1 MLDPPGPHHSSPQP
15 KFSAPSRSSRKP
27 RPPRF
32 WRGRPGPQPSA
43 RSYSDPPAPCST
55 STARPQGQLRRASH
69 RQNTAASKQPTRPAG
84 VVWRQAAAR
93 RDARGAGL
101 VALHRDWDRLLLH
114 PLLRRLGRDEHPAR
128 AADRR
133 DDEVAADHRRLAVVG
148 GLALLR
154 RRDRLEGVE
163 EPAPLLLLPPAPQ
176 LRQLPRL
183 GSILLPLPRG
193 ALHRTLNHRRLRV
206 AAAATRRRGGG
217 GGGGRRGLLA
227 LPPLVPS
234 RREGAQTRELWDGW
248 AGRRH
253 ARNHGGEVE
262 RADGGNLS
270 RVAEDDVL
278 DAVGEDV
285 ASIVELVHRHAIEVQ
300 QHRRHAPHPRD

>member
-1 MLDPPGPHHSSPQP
+1 MYVRKSVPFLFHLLFHTHIAVRFLNSFLVKVSPEHIFLVYVCKAHGVPHGPHDHILTVTSLSHMLDPPGPHHSSPQP

-114 PLLRRLGRDEHPAR
+114 PLLRRLGRDEHPACEAEQRGGAGGRGR
-128 AADRR
+128 ARA
-133 DDEVAADHRRLAVVG
+133 
-148 GLALLR
+148 
-154 RRDRLEGVE
+154 
-163 EPAPLLLLPPAPQ
+163 Q
-176 LRQLPRL
+176 
-183 GSILLPLPRG
+183 GSAQG
-193 ALHRTLNHRRLRV
+193 
-206 AAAATRRRGGG
+206 TRRVSATT
-217 GGGGRRGLLA
+217 RRG
-227 LPPLVPS
+227 
-234 RREGAQTRELWDGW
+234 T
-248 AGRRH
+248 
-253 ARNHGGEVE
+253 NT
-262 RADGGNLS
+262 
-270 RVAEDDVL
+270 VAWMPM
-278 DAVGEDV
+278 A
-285 ASIVELVHRHAIEVQ
+285 HR
-300 QHRRHAPHPRD
+300 